1 VGKTRL
7 AIEVAGR
14 VAADFGDGVVFVDLA
29 PLRDPGYVLHAIA
42 RELGVD
48 ERDATPL
55 PSLLQA
61 ALRDRRVL
69 LLLDNFEHVL
79 GARDDLLALLEACPS
94 VVMLVTSRVALR
106 VRAGR
111 EYPVD
116 PLELPAGP
124 GELAASAAAQLFLDR
139 AGAAGVELTPDGA
152 AGVAVA
158 GICRRLDGIP
168 LALELAAARL
178 PVLSPARLLQRLDR
192 PLPELTEGQYDL
204 PPRQQTMR
212 DAIAWSYDL
221 LSGPEQALFR
231 QLSVFVGGATLDAA
245 ATVCS
250 DGPGLAAP
258 GLEAP
263 GLEELSGV
271 MAASL
276 LRRTD
281 AAGGEARLTMLET
294 IGEYGRE
301 QLLAHGEAEA
311 TRCRHAAYFAAL
323 AERVAPELAGPDA
336 VAWLARLDAEH
347 DNLRAALG
355 WARDAG
361 EQAVMLRLTGAL
373 GRYWLQRGHLSEG
386 RQWFTEALAL
396 GPADPA
402 DPADDA
408 DPVRSGWL
416 VAAGRLAIGQAA
428 YDEAGARI
436 TAAVAL
442 AREQGDD
449 AALAV
454 AFNAQ
459 GLLAR
464 AQDRY
469 ADAAQA
475 HGAALAL
482 ARAASQRGEEAWAL
496 LGLAYAAMF
505 TGDMARVVPL
515 ADESLAAARA
525 SQDQLVLAQ
534 VLFFLAWVASNS
546 GQPGPAEV
554 LATEALGLFAE
565 LGETGEHAEAQFV
578 LGTIA
583 IFTAD
588 YPRAVDHLERGLAE
602 RRARGDEHT
611 TARHLGG
618 LGTALLNLGDLARA
632 RAVLAE
638 SLVVARRYDDRWS
651 SAMSLMLLGQ
661 VHLAGGA
668 PESARPVLAEAA
680 ALFQATGNMVYLPWC
695 LEGLAALAAADGDFA
710 RAALIAGARDAL
722 RAQTGIALPPVY
734 PAGYEGMLVTVR
746 DHLGQAEF
754 SAVRARLAGQPPP
767 VLMAAVFGGAG
778 PEREEDP

>member
-1 VGKTRL
+1 
-7 AIEVAGR
+7 
-14 VAADFGDGVVFVDLA
+14 
-29 PLRDPGYVLHAIA
+29 
-42 RELGVD
+42 
-48 ERDATPL
+48 
-55 PSLLQA
+55 
-61 ALRDRRVL
+61 
-69 LLLDNFEHVL
+69 
-79 GARDDLLALLEACPS
+79 
-94 VVMLVTSRVALR
+94 
-106 VRAGR
+106 
-111 EYPVD
+111 
-116 PLELPAGP
+116 
-124 GELAASAAAQLFLDR
+124 
-139 AGAAGVELTPDGA
+139 
-152 AGVAVA
+152 
-158 GICRRLDGIP
+158 
-168 LALELAAARL
+168 
-178 PVLSPARLLQRLDR
+178 
-192 PLPELTEGQYDL
+192 
-204 PPRQQTMR
+204 MR

-221 LSGPEQALFR
+221 LSGPEQELFR
-231 QLSVFVGGATLDAA
+231 QLSVFVGGATLDTAA
-245 ATVCS
+245 AV
-250 DGPGLAAP
+250 GLAGPELDGRGLGAP
-258 GLEAP
+258 GWETPELEA
-263 GLEELSGV
+263 LSGV

-281 AAGGEARLTMLET
+281 AADSTAGGEARLTMLET

-301 QLLAHGEAEA
+301 QLLAHGEAGA
-311 TRCRHAAYFAAL
+311 TRRRHAAYFAAL
-323 AERVAPELAGPDA
+323 AERVAPELACPDA

-361 EQAVMLRLTGAL
+361 EQAVMLRLAGAL

-396 GPADPA
+396 EPADPA
-402 DPADDA
+402 DPADAA

-442 AREQGDD
+442 ARDQGDD

-454 AFNAQ
+454 ALNAQ

-475 HGAALAL
+475 HGAALTL
-482 ARAASQRGEEAWAL
+482 AQATGQRGEKAWAL

-525 SQDQLVLAQ
+525 SQDQLLLAQ

-546 GQPGPAEV
+546 GQPGPAEA

-565 LGETGEHAEAQFV
+565 LGETGEHAEARFV

-611 TARHLGG
+611 AARHLGG

-661 VHLAGGA
+661 VHLANGA
-668 PESARPVLAEAA
+668 PEPARAVLAEAA
-680 ALFQATGNMVYLPWC
+680 GLFQATGNMVYLPWC
-695 LEGLAALAAADGDFA
+695 LEGLATLAAADGDFA
-710 RAALIAGARDAL
+710 RAALITGARDAL

-746 DHLGQAEF
+746 DHLGEAEF
-754 SAVRARLAGQPPP
+754 SAARARLAGQPPP
-767 VLMAAVFGGAG
+767 AIMAAVFGGAG
-778 PEREEDP
+778 PEGEEDS